1 MEKPVLF
8 PPRVGSG
15 DSSRGPY
22 SSFAVAVWCF
32 FLYGHTASIRVR
44 PDHGKVNSA
53 RGVAGLLFGAVA
65 CYCARLPRTKPSS
78 DRRWGNVVSLWGES
92 ASGKEAEKRNN
103 YSSINI
109 NLLPGASIWMVFAKR
124 L

>member
-1 MEKPVLF
+1 M
-8 PPRVGSG
+8 
-15 DSSRGPY
+15 
-22 SSFAVAVWCF
+22 
-32 FLYGHTASIRVR
+32 R

-53 RGVAGLLFGAVA
+53 RGVAGHLFGAVA
-65 CYCARLPRTKPSS
+65 CYCARLLRTKPPS
-78 DRRWGNVVSLWGES
+78 DRRWGTVVSLWGES

-109 NLLPGASIWMVFAKR
+109 NLLSDTSIWMVFAKR

>member
-1 MEKPVLF
+1 M
-8 PPRVGSG
+8 
-15 DSSRGPY
+15 
-22 SSFAVAVWCF
+22 
-32 FLYGHTASIRVR
+32 R

-53 RGVAGLLFGAVA
+53 RGVAGHLFGAVA
-65 CYCARLPRTKPSS
+65 CYCARLLRTKPPS
-78 DRRWGNVVSLWGES
+78 DRRWGNGVSLWGES

-109 NLLPGASIWMVFAKR
+109 NLLSDISIWMVFAKR